1 MHPITRALS
10 GTPPR
15 TRQVAEASAPIRL
28 GANGQRS
35 SKELFRGVD
44 QGADDESAESG
55 IRIRVSI
62 WVAVGFLA
70 VVGVLLLPLSTKFGS
85 VHDDRGLLNR
95 IRERR
100 NSLLARGRKRT
111 FIRMFDYISM
121 RATIAGAHDNLI
133 GGTEFARHGVE
144 GMRESGACHRVRQ
157 SHALTNDLVVV
168 RAFDASTLSSS
179 SRNSRM
185 FLEGDSSLPSE
196 GTMIVNY
203 ECKGS
208 KSFADLQVLEGKIC
222 DFLVK

>member
-1 MHPITRALS
+1 MDIERRKALF
-10 GTPPR
+10 G
-15 TRQVAEASAPIRL
+15 
-28 GANGQRS
+28 GM
-35 SKELFRGVD
+35 D
-44 QGADDESAESG
+44 QGADDEAAESG
-55 IRIRVSI
+55 IGVRVCI
-62 WVAVGFLA
+62 GITVGFLA
-70 VVGVLLLPLSTKFGS
+70 VVCVFLLPLRTEFGG
-85 VHDDRGLLNR
+85 VHDDRGLLDCLC
-95 IRERR
+95 ERR

-121 RATIAGAHDNLI
+121 RATVAGAHDNLI

-144 GMRESGACHRVRQ
+144 GMRESGTCHRVRQ

-208 KSFADLQVLEGKIC
+208 ESFADLQVLEGKI
-222 DFLVK
+222 LIL